1 MSEHSKTKYMKR
13 LLLYLMTAFGCTAA
27 TAQFYNNGT
36 LFIGNSGVLY
46 INSSY
51 TNTAAADYQNNG
63 TVYIT
68 GNLVN
73 SQAAMAAGTGRTY
86 FNGVSAQTL
95 SGAQPFRNL
104 NINIDNADGLTLS
117 NRLAIG
123 NGTAGLLTFTDGTI
137 TTGTSTEDVYFY
149 PGSSYTG
156 YDSLH
161 GVIGYVTKS
170 GNTDFDFP
178 LLTGTHPADL
188 ELSSLTGN
196 ADFQVL
202 YTGSGYGQYNT
213 DGSLVPGGVF
223 GGEWWNVARN
233 AGTAGG
239 EVTLKWDDARKP
251 MMHTQPSD
259 LVVAHFTGGS
269 WTNAGGT
276 SSSPANSGVGTVGP
290 SNSLSSFSPFT
301 FGSTGVPLPII
312 LSSFTVTDENCK
324 AFLTWTTS
332 LEQNAVS
339 FDIEQSTDAI
349 SYNTVGNVRAND
361 APSTYHATVAQ
372 ATQQAYYRLRLNN
385 LDGSIVYSN
394 IDELTLSC
402 LTGAD
407 RLSIYPNPLPAGGMA
422 IVNLTTSVNRG
433 AVNLQVYDAQGR
445 KVYSAMV
452 SVTSGLNQFNIP
464 ARGLAQGIYSVIL
477 VGNDWKSEVIQLS
490 RE

>member
-1 MSEHSKTKYMKR
+1 MKR
-13 LLLYLMTAFGCTAA
+13 LLLYLMTALSCTAA
-27 TAQFYNNGT
+27 SAQFYNNGT
-36 LFIGNSGVLY
+36 FFVGTSGVLY

-51 TNTAAADYQNNG
+51 TNTTAADYQNNG

-73 SQAAMAAGTGRTY
+73 SQASMPAGTGRTY
-86 FNGVSAQTL
+86 FNGTGTQTL
-95 SGAQPFRNL
+95 SGTQPFRNL
-104 NINIDNADGLTLS
+104 NINIDNETGLILA
-117 NRLAIG
+117 NRLAVG
-123 NGTAGLLTFTDGTI
+123 DTTSGLLTFTAGII

-149 PGSSYTG
+149 PGSAYSG
-156 YDSLH
+156 YDSLR

-178 LLTGTHPADL
+178 LITGTHPADL
-188 ELSSLTGN
+188 LLTGLTGD

-233 AGTAGG
+233 AGTAGA
-239 EVTLKWDDARKP
+239 EVNLKWDDARKP
-251 MMHTQPSD
+251 LMHTEPAN

-276 SSSPANSGVGTVGP
+276 SSSPANSGVGIVGP

-312 LSSFTVTDENCK
+312 LSSFTVTDESCK

-332 LEQNAVS
+332 IEQNAVS
-339 FDIEQSTDAI
+339 FDIQQSADAI
-349 SYNTVGNVRAND
+349 SFATVGNVRAND

-372 ATQQAYYRLRLNN
+372 SSQEAYYRLRLNN
-385 LDGSIVYSN
+385 QDGSVVYSN

-422 IVNLTTSVNRG
+422 MVNLTTSVNRG
-433 AVNLQVYDAQGR
+433 PVNLQVYDAQGR

-477 VGNDWKSEVIQLS
+477 VGSDWKSEVIQLS

>member
-1 MSEHSKTKYMKR
+1 MKR
-13 LLLYLMTAFGCTAA
+13 LLFYLMTFAVGALTAPLA

-36 LFIGNSGVLY
+36 FYVGTSGVLF

-51 TNTAAADYQNNG
+51 TNSAAADYQNNG

-73 SQAAMAAGTGRTY
+73 SQASMPAGTGRTY
-86 FNGVSAQTL
+86 FNGLSAQTL
-95 SGAQPFRNL
+95 SGTQPFRNL
-104 NINIDNADGLTLS
+104 NINIDNESGLILA
-117 NRLAIG
+117 NRLSIG
-123 NGTAGLLTFTDGTI
+123 DTTSGLLTFTAGTI

-149 PGSSYTG
+149 PGSAYSG
-156 YDSLH
+156 YDSLR

-178 LLTGTHPADL
+178 LITGTHPADL
-188 ELSSLTGN
+188 LLTSLTGD

-233 AGTAGG
+233 AGTAAA

-251 MMHTQPSD
+251 MMHTDPGN

-276 SSSPANSGVGTVGP
+276 STSPANSGVGTVGP

-324 AFLTWTTS
+324 AYLTWTTS

-349 SYNTVGNVRAND
+349 SFNTVGNVRAND

-385 LDGSIVYSN
+385 LDGSVVYSN
-394 IDELTLSC
+394 VDELTLSC

-407 RLSIYPNPLPAGGMA
+407 HLSIYPNPLPAGGMA
-422 IVNLTTSVNRG
+422 MVNLTTSVNRG
-433 AVNLQVYDAQGR
+433 LVNLQVYDGQGR

-464 ARGLAQGIYSVIL
+464 ASGLAQGIYSVIL
-477 VGNDWKSEVIQLS
+477 VGSDWKSEVIQLS

>member
-1 MSEHSKTKYMKR
+1 MKR
-13 LLLYLMTAFGCTAA
+13 LLLYLMIALSCTAA

-36 LFIGNSGVLY
+36 FYVGNSGVLF

-51 TNTAAADYQNNG
+51 TNTAAADYQNDG

-68 GNLVN
+68 GNLAN
-73 SQAAMAAGTGRTY
+73 SQASMAAGTGRTY
-86 FNGVSAQTL
+86 FNGLSTQTL

-104 NINIDNADGLTLS
+104 NINIDNETGLILG
-117 NRLAIG
+117 NRLAVG
-123 NGTAGLLTFTDGTI
+123 NGTAGLLTFTAGAI

-156 YDSLH
+156 FDSLH

-178 LLTGTHPADL
+178 LITGTHPADL
-188 ELSSLTGN
+188 ELTGLTGD

-223 GGEWWNVARN
+223 TAEWWNVARN
-233 AGTAGG
+233 AGTAAAQ
-239 EVTLKWDDARKP
+239 VTLKWDDARKP
-251 MMHTQPSD
+251 LLHSEPGD

-269 WTNAGGT
+269 WTDAGGT
-276 SSSPANSGVGTVGP
+276 STSPANSGVGAVGP

-301 FGSTGVPLPII
+301 FGSTGLPLPII
-312 LSSFTVTDENCK
+312 LSNFTVTDENCK
-324 AFLTWTTS
+324 AFVSWTTS

-339 FDIEQSTDAI
+339 FDIEQSADAI
-349 SYNTVGNVRAND
+349 SFNTVGNVRAND
-361 APSTYHATVAQ
+361 IPSTYHATVLQ
-372 ATQQAYYRLRLNN
+372 STQQAYYRLRLNN
-385 LDGSIVYSN
+385 LDGSVVYSN
-394 IDELTLSC
+394 IDELTLGC

-422 IVNLTTSVNRG
+422 MVNLTTSVNRG
-433 AVNLQVYDAQGR
+433 PVNLQVYDAQGR

>member
-1 MSEHSKTKYMKR
+1 MKR
-13 LLLYLMTAFGCTAA
+13 LLLYLMTALSCTAA

-36 LFIGNSGVLY
+36 FFVGSSGVLF

-63 TVYIT
+63 IVHIT

-73 SQAAMAAGTGRTY
+73 SQASMPAGTGRT
-86 FNGVSAQTL
+86 FFDGLGAQTL
-95 SGAQPFRNL
+95 SGTQPFRNL
-104 NINIDNADGLTLS
+104 NINIDNESGLILA

-123 NGTAGLLTFTDGTI
+123 DTVSGLLTFTRGTI
-137 TTGTSTEDVYFY
+137 TSGTSTEDVYFY
-149 PGSSYTG
+149 PGSAYTG
-156 YDSLH
+156 YDSLR

-170 GNTDFDFP
+170 GNTAFDFP
-178 LLTGTHPADL
+178 LITGTHPADL
-188 ELSSLTGN
+188 LLTGLTGD

-202 YTGSGYGQYNT
+202 YTDGGYGLYNT

-223 GGEWWNVARN
+223 HHEFWDVSRN
-233 AGTAGG
+233 AGTADAQ
-239 EVTLKWDDARKP
+239 VTLKWDDARNP
-251 MMHTQPSD
+251 LVHGDPGG

-269 WTNAGGT
+269 WTDAGGT
-276 SSSPANSGVGTVGP
+276 STDPANSGVGTVGP

-301 FGSTGVPLPII
+301 FGSTGLPLPII
-312 LSSFTVTDENCK
+312 LSSFTVTDESCK
-324 AFLTWTTS
+324 AFVTWTTS

-339 FDIEQSTDAI
+339 FDIQQSADAI
-349 SYNTVGNVRAND
+349 NFKTVANVPAND
-361 APSTYHATVAQ
+361 APSTYHATVVQ
-372 ATQQAYYRLRLNN
+372 AVPEAYYRLRLNN
-385 LDGSIVYSN
+385 LDGSVVYSN

-422 IVNLTTSVNRG
+422 MVNLTTSVNRG
-433 AVNLQVYDAQGR
+433 PVNLQVFDAQGR

-452 SVTSGLNQFNIP
+452 SVTSGLNQFGIP

-477 VGNDWKSEVIQLS
+477 VGNDWKSEPIQLS

>member
-1 MSEHSKTKYMKR
+1 MKR
-13 LLLYLMTAFGCTAA
+13 LLLYLMTFAAGALTATSA

-36 LFIGNSGVLY
+36 FFVGNSGVLY

-51 TNTAAADYQNNG
+51 TNTAAADYLNNG

-68 GNLVN
+68 GDLLN
-73 SQAAMAAGTGRTY
+73 SQASMAAASGRTY
-86 FNGVSAQTL
+86 FNGLSAQTL
-95 SGAQPFRNL
+95 TGTQPFRNL
-104 NINIDNADGLTLS
+104 NINIDNASGIVLA

-123 NGTAGLLTFTDGTI
+123 NGTAGLLTFNAGAI
-137 TTGTSTEDVYFY
+137 TTGSSTQDVYFY
-149 PGSSYTG
+149 PGSTYTG

-178 LLTGTHPADL
+178 LITGTHPADL
-188 ELSSLTGN
+188 ELSSLTGS

-202 YTGSGYGQYNT
+202 YTSGGYGQYNT
-213 DGSLVPGGVF
+213 DGSIVPGGIF
-223 GGEWWNVARN
+223 GGEWWNIARN
-233 AGTAGG
+233 AGTADA
-239 EVTLKWDDARKP
+239 EVTLKWDDARKLLT
-251 MMHTQPSD
+251 HTDPGT
-259 LVVAHFTGGS
+259 LVVAHFTGGA

-276 SSSPANSGVGTVGP
+276 STSPSNSGVGSVGP
-290 SNSLSSFSPFT
+290 SNSLGSFSPFT

-312 LSSFTVTDENCK
+312 LSSFTVTDESCK
-324 AFLTWTTS
+324 AYLTWTTS

-339 FDIEQSTDAI
+339 FDIEQSADAV
-349 SYNTVGNVRAND
+349 SFNTVGTVRAND

-372 ATQQAYYRLRLNN
+372 ATQDAYYRLRLNN
-385 LDGSIVYSN
+385 LDGSVVYSN

-422 IVNLTTSVNRG
+422 MVNLTTSVNRG
-433 AVNLQVYDAQGR
+433 PVNLQVYDAQGR

-490 RE
+490 RD